1 MNRRP
6 VPPDRIFALVVG
18 IERYAAGSGWDLP
31 GPARDA
37 LRFRDWLLARGVPD
51 GHIQLHLAPLPGT
64 APGIPF
70 RPADH
75 DSLRRAFVQDLPDRR
90 DEALWVWWGGH
101 GVLDEDENTRLYT
114 ADATQTDRRNIHVE
128 SALARLRSDVAPG
141 LGVQMWMVD
150 ACRTFD
156 EMHHF
161 PQSLPTERFP
171 TGARVAAHE
180 QTLMF
185 AAGRGQRAGN
195 DPERRL
201 GLFSDIV
208 LRELPDDPL
217 PEPLPLF
224 GAVKAR
230 MNALRQA
237 GLTTQGPG
245 LRFEAPSLRLEA
257 PGHRELIGWGKEAR
271 PRPSVPPTARVVS
284 ALMAYP
290 LMSDR
295 DERQALVSE
304 LPAAVV
310 ARMPRHPMPRT
321 DVIGIFRAL
330 RTQPDGLWKLYA
342 AVTLIDDD
350 PARASELK
358 AAIQDFL
365 ADLGPIR
372 DLLA

>member
-1 MNRRP
+1 MNRGP
-6 VPPDRIFALVVG
+6 IPPDRVFALVVG
-18 IERYAAGSGWDLP
+18 IERYAAGPGWDLP

-51 GHIQLHLAPLPGT
+51 SRIQLHLAPLPGT
-64 APGIPF
+64 APGIPY

-75 DSLRRAFVQDLPDRR
+75 DSLRRAFITDLPGRGE
-90 DEALWVWWGGH
+90 EALWVWWGGH
-101 GVLDEDENTRLYT
+101 GVLDADENMALYT
-114 ADATQTDRRNIHVE
+114 ADATLTDRRAIDVE
-128 SALARLRSDVAPG
+128 SALTRLRSDVTPG

-156 EMHHF
+156 EQHHF
-161 PQSLPTERFP
+161 PQSLPTERLP
-171 TGARVAAHE
+171 TGARVVAHE

-208 LRELPDDPL
+208 LRELPDEPL
-217 PEPLPLF
+217 PETLPLF
-224 GAVKAR
+224 DAVKAR
-230 MNALRQA
+230 MDALRAA
-237 GLTTQGPG
+237 GHTVQV
-245 LRFEAPSLRLEA
+245 PSLRLVSPE
-257 PGHRELIGWGKEAR
+257 RSELHR
-271 PRPSVPPTARVVS
+271 PRQASDAGPGVNPTARVIA

-290 LMSDR
+290 LMNDR
-295 DERQALVSE
+295 DERQTLVNE
-304 LPAAVV
+304 LPAAAV

-330 RTQPDGLWKLYA
+330 KGRPDGLWDLYA

-350 PARASELK
+350 PARAVELK
-358 AAIQDFL
+358 SSVQDFL
-365 ADLGPIR
+365 MNPGP
-372 DLLA
+372 AT

>member
-6 VPPDRIFALVVG
+6 VPPDRVFALVVG

-171 TGARVAAHE
+171 AGARTAAHE
-180 QTLMF
+180 QTLLF

-195 DPERRL
+195 DPELRL

-208 LRELPDDPL
+208 LRELRDDPL
-217 PEPLPLF
+217 PGPLPLF
-224 GAVKAR
+224 EAVKAR
-230 MNALRQA
+230 MNALRASGHTVQV
-237 GLTTQGPG
+237 PG
-245 LRFEAPSLRLEA
+245 LRLES
-257 PGHRELIGWGKEAR
+257 PGHRELVGWGAEAR
-271 PRPSVPPTARVVS
+271 TRPAEPPAARIVT

-290 LMSDR
+290 LMKDR
-295 DERQALVSE
+295 DERQALVGE
-304 LPAAVV
+304 LPPEVV
-310 ARMPRHPMPRT
+310 ARMPRHAMPRT

-330 RTQPDGLWKLYA
+330 RAQPDGLWRLYS

-350 PARASELK
+350 PGRAAELQS
-358 AAIQDFL
+358 AVQDFL
-365 ADLGPIR
+365 SDPGPGM
-372 DLLA
+372 

>member
-1 MNRRP
+1 MNRRRI
-6 VPPDRIFALVVG
+6 PPERIFALVVG

-37 LRFRDWLLARGVPD
+37 MRFRDWLLARGVPD
-51 GHIQLHLAPLPGT
+51 SQIQLHLAPLPGA
-64 APGIPF
+64 APDVPF

-75 DSLRRAFVQDLPDRR
+75 DSLRRAFIEDIPGRR

-101 GVLDEDENTRLYT
+101 GVLDGYENLALYT
-114 ADATQTDRRNIHVE
+114 ADATLTDRRAIDVE
-128 SALARLRSDVAPG
+128 SALTRLRSDVASGFG
-141 LGVQMWMVD
+141 LQMWMVD

-156 EMHHF
+156 EQHHF
-161 PQSLPTERFP
+161 AQSLSTERFP

-217 PEPLPLF
+217 PEALPLF
-224 GAVKAR
+224 DAVKAR
-230 MNALRQA
+230 MSALREA
-237 GLTTQGPG
+237 GHTTQV
-245 LRFEAPSLRLEA
+245 PSLRLET
-257 PGHRELIGWGKEAR
+257 PERRELIGWGE
-271 PRPSVPPTARVVS
+271 SVRAQPAEPPAARVIT
-284 ALMAYP
+284 ALLAYP
-290 LMSDR
+290 LMNDR
-295 DERQALVSE
+295 DERQILVNE
-304 LPAAVV
+304 LPSAVV

-321 DVIGIFRAL
+321 DVIGIFRAV
-330 RTQPDGLWKLYA
+330 RAQPDGLWKLYA

-350 PARASELK
+350 PVRASELK
-358 AAIQDFL
+358 SSVQDFL
-365 ADLGPIR
+365 SDPEPGM
-372 DLLA
+372 

>member
-1 MNRRP
+1 MTRGP
-6 VPPDRIFALVVG
+6 VPSDRIFALVVG

-51 GHIQLHLAPLPGT
+51 SHIQLHLAPLPGT
-64 APGIPF
+64 APDVPF
-70 RPADH
+70 HPADH
-75 DSLRRAFVQDLPDRR
+75 DSLRRAFVKDIPERGDQ
-90 DEALWVWWGGH
+90 ALWVWWGGH
-101 GVLDEDENTRLYT
+101 GVLDADDDTRLYT
-114 ADATQTDRRNIHVE
+114 ADATLKDRRNIHVE
-128 SALARLRSDVAPG
+128 SALARLRSDVSRG
-141 LGVQMWMVD
+141 HGVQMWVVD

-156 EMHHF
+156 EAHHF
-161 PQSLPTERFP
+161 PESLPTERFP

-208 LRELPDDPL
+208 LGELADDALPD
-217 PEPLPLF
+217 PLPLF
-224 GAVKAR
+224 DAVKTR
-230 MNALRQA
+230 MNALREA
-237 GLTTQGPG
+237 GLTDQGPG
-245 LRFEAPSLRLEA
+245 LRLEA
-257 PGHRELIGWGKEAR
+257 PGHRELIGWGRAAR
-271 PRPSVPPTARVVS
+271 PRPAEPPAARVIT

-290 LMSDR
+290 LMNDR
-295 DERQALVSE
+295 DERQVLVGE

-330 RTQPDGLWKLYA
+330 RATPDGLWKLYA
-342 AVTLIDDD
+342 AVTLLDVD

-358 AAIQDFL
+358 AAIEDFL
-365 ADLGPIR
+365 SDPDPGM
-372 DLLA
+372 